1 MYNILAID
9 MHIRDERVLAWILE
23 QRKSE
28 MQIKASTIAK
38 VFKCHE
44 NTAIR
49 ILNRLEGA
57 EKISVVAK
65 TYRGGFVYK
74 VLANA

>member
-1 MYNILAID
+1 
-9 MHIRDERVLAWILE
+9 MHIRDKRVLIWLQE

-38 VFKCHE
+38 EFKCHE
-44 NTAIR
+44 NTAR
-49 ILNRLEGA
+49 TILKRLEGA
-57 EKISVVAK
+57 NKISVVAK